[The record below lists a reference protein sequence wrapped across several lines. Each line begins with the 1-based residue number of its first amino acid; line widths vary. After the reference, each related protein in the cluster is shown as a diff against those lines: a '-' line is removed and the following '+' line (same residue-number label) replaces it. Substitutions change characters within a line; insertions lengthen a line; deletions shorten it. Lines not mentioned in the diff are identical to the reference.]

1 MQNCGFR
8 AGTSALV
15 GAVAI
20 PPVSK
25 QQLIGVHAHMHTH
38 THTDTHKERKRER
51 KREKSVSNIEVRF
64 LSQTHCVLNHCT
76 PFPTHRHTH
85 NMYIM

>member
-1 MQNCGFR
+1 MPNCGFR

-15 GAVAI
+15 GAVTI

-25 QQLIGVHAHMHTH
+25 QQLIGVHAHMPAHTH

-51 KREKSVSNIEVRF
+51 KSVNNIEVRF